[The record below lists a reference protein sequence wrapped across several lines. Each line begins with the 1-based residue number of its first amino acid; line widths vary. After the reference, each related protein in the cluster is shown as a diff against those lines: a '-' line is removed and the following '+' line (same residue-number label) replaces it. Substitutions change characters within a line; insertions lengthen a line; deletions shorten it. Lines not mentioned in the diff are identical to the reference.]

1 MVIMITVI
9 IYIHKSTSM
18 IELNIVIIMKAIS
31 IMKEFAEYCDV
42 VPEEYDDDYDN
53 GDENNS
59 DILMMITIMKVEMII
74 LLIKYTSTAYEFTL
88 SK

>member
-1 MVIMITVI
+1 MITVI